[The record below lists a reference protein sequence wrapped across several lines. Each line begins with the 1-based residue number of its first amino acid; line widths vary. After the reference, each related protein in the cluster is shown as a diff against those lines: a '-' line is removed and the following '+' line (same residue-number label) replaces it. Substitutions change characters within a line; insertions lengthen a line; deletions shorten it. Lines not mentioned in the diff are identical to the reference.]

1 MVFLSWVFV
10 SGGMARQ
17 QALRRTGHCLT
28 ALFLALCAVQALPA
42 AAAENPVADAARQ
55 AEKRLG
61 ARVGLAVL
69 DTGSGERWSYRAR
82 ERFPMASTFKV
93 LACGALLA
101 RSDAGGEDRNRRV
114 PIARSDL
121 VTYSPVAKGW
131 VGQEVTLDALCAAT
145 LRTSDNTAANKVL
158 EALGGPASVTA
169 FLRSIGDPVT
179 RLDRWETELNEAA
192 PGDERDTTTP
202 AAMVNALQALLLG
215 DALSPSAQQALTAW
229 LVDNEVG
236 GPLLRAGIP
245 ADWRIG
251 DRTGAGGHGTRGVV
265 AIIWPPERAPLIAA
279 VYITQTEASMAH
291 RNEAIASIGRALAD
305 LVRAQ
310 P

>member
-1 MVFLSWVFV
+1 MAFWSWILV
-10 SGGMARQ
+10 SGGMARR
-17 QALRRTGHCLT
+17 QAKSRTGHLP
-28 ALFLALCAVQALPA
+28 AVLFLALCAAQALPV
-42 AAAENPVADAARQ
+42 AAAENPVIDAARQ
-55 AEKRLG
+55 AEKQLD

-69 DTGSGERWSYRAR
+69 DTGTGARWLYRAR

-101 RSDAGGEDRNRRV
+101 RSDVGSEDRSRRV
-114 PIARSDL
+114 PITRSDL
-121 VTYSPVAKGW
+121 VTYSPVTEGW

-158 EALGGPASVTA
+158 EALGGPAAVTA
-169 FLRSIGDPVT
+169 FLRAIGDPAT

-202 AAMVNALQALLLG
+202 AAMVNSLRALLLG
-215 DALSPSAQQALTAW
+215 DALSPSAQKTLTAW

-265 AIIWPPERAPLIAA
+265 AIIWPPDRAPLIAA
-279 VYITQTEASMAH
+279 VYITQTEASMAQ
-291 RNEAIASIGRALAD
+291 RNEAIASIGKALAD
-305 LVRAQ
+305 AVRAR